1 MYLRTSV
8 QKRADGSVLTHFQ
21 IAESYWD
28 RSLKRSKTRLL
39 CSVGRSDD
47 PDTTERLKR
56 LVHSINKRVSSE
68 SLAPGW
74 DIEFSWSYGA
84 IYALEAL
91 WARLGIGEVIEEL
104 LAHRRFEFPVERA
117 LFALIANRAL
127 APASKLYCFEQWLAE
142 EVVIDGAK
150 ELALHHLYRA
160 MDFLV
165 EHQHALEKAIHERVS
180 ERLQLD
186 VELIFYDTT
195 SLHFEIDDNDEA
207 SDEACDDGSDDNDA
221 LRKRGHSKNGRSDA
235 PQIVIGLAVT
245 RDGFPVR
252 HWIFPGNT
260 VDVTTVA
267 GVRADLVG
275 WRLSRCVFV
284 GDAGMVSEANLKTL
298 AAGGGR
304 YILCQPLGRDH
315 KLANELLSRAGR
327 YKPVGKELK
336 IKEVVL
342 GEGERRRRYVLCL
355 NETERRRAEHHRQ
368 QVLTELEAEL
378 ASLSSSSG
386 SSHSKRVCALRSSR
400 RYGRYLR
407 QTKGGKLKISRSS
420 VKSAARLDGKH
431 AVFSNDDSLSA
442 VDLAMGYRQL
452 LRVERCWRD
461 LKSHL
466 GLRPVFHYAPHRI
479 RAHVA
484 ISVLSLL
491 LQRAAERACKDSW
504 RNIRDDLNQIKL
516 VQYTTPDGRF
526 RQTSTIREN
535 AQKRLKELDI
545 QNPPFIA
552 SLG

>member
-1 MYLRTSV
+1 M
-8 QKRADGSVLTHFQ
+8 LTHFQ
-21 IAESYWD
+21 IAESFWD
-28 RSLKRSKTRLL
+28 RSAKRSKTRLL

-47 PDTTERLKR
+47 PETTDRLKR
-56 LVHSINKRVSSE
+56 LVQSINRRVSSE
-68 SLAPGW
+68 KLAPDW
-74 DIEFSWSYGA
+74 DIELSWSYGA

-91 WARLGIGEVIEEL
+91 WERLGIGEVIAEV
-104 LAHRRFEFPVERA
+104 LAERRFEFPVERA

-142 EVVIDGAK
+142 EVVIEGVE

-165 EHQHALEKAIHERVS
+165 EHQHALEKAIYERVS

-195 SLHFEIDDNDEA
+195 SLHFETDDNDEI
-207 SDEACDDGSDDNDA
+207 SDAQEEA
-221 LRKRGHSKNGRSDA
+221 LRKRGHSKNGRTDA
-235 PQIVIGLAVT
+235 PQIVIGMAVT

-252 HWIFPGNT
+252 HWVFPGNT

-267 GVRADLVG
+267 GMRADLVG

-284 GDAGMVSEANLKTL
+284 GDAGMVSEANLKAL

-327 YKPVGKELK
+327 YKPLGKDLK
-336 IKEVVL
+336 IKEVVI

-355 NETERRRAEHHRQ
+355 NERERRRAERHRQ

-378 ASLSSSSG
+378 ASVSISSD

-407 QTKGGKLKISRSS
+407 QTKRGKLRISRSS

-431 AVFSNDDSLSA
+431 AVFSNDDSLSST
-442 VDLAMGYRQL
+442 DLALGYRQL
-452 LRVERCWRD
+452 LRVEQCWRD

-466 GLRPVFHYAPHRI
+466 GLRPVFHYAPRRI

-491 LQRAAERACKDSW
+491 MQRAAERACNDSW
-504 RNIRDDLNQIKL
+504 RRIRDDLNQIKL

-526 RQTSTIREN
+526 RQTSTIRED
-535 AQKRLKELDI
+535 AQKRLKELGI
-545 QNPPFIA
+545 QNPPFIV